1 MKKFIALLLALVI
14 VASIPVIA
22 FSASPG
28 VGGGNS
34 GGDVIEWDDIVNAG
48 YSQGDLSR
56 DGKISAYDARL
67 ILKIAAGTETET
79 SADIKLCDFNGDG
92 KLTAYDARQVLKLA
106 AQ

>member
-14 VASIPVIA
+14 VVSIPVIA
-22 FSASPG
+22 FAASPG
-28 VGGGNS
+28 VGGGN
-34 GGDVIEWDDIVNAG
+34 GGDVIEWDDVVNAG